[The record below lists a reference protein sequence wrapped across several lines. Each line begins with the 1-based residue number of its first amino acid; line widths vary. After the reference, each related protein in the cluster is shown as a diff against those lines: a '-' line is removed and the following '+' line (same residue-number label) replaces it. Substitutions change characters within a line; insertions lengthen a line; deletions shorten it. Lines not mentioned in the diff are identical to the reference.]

1 MISAIVAVDKNN
13 GIGKNGDLL
22 FTIPEDMDR
31 FVELTNGK
39 RIIMGRKTFNSLPKA
54 LPNRFNM
61 IITGNDKK
69 VSESSMRILNVMT
82 GLSNLKNQEDADTL
96 FSKLADENNAI
107 EVWYGMNG
115 IKNYLEN
122 EIQNP
127 TNEEIFVIGGGQ
139 IYRELLPYC
148 DKVYLT
154 RYDKEY
160 DADTYFP
167 KLIDEHWKVVEESE
181 PQEYD
186 GANYQFI
193 TYERVQ

>member
-13 GIGKNGDLL
+13 GIGRNGDML
-22 FTIPEDMDR
+22 FLIPDDMSR

-39 RIIMGRKTFNSLPKA
+39 RVIMGRKTYDSLPKA
-54 LPNRFNM
+54 LPNRVNM
-61 IITGNDKK
+61 VITSNDKK
-69 VSESSMRILNVMT
+69 VSESSLKLLECISNSKNLNTKEEIDNVF
-82 GLSNLKNQEDADTL
+82 K
-96 FSKLADENNAI
+96 KLVDENNAMEI
-107 EVWYGMNG
+107 WYNMNA

-127 TNEEIFVIGGGQ
+127 SKDEIFIMGGGQ

-160 DADTYFP
+160 VADTHFP
-167 KLIDEHWKVVEESE
+167 KLSDKHWRVIEESE
-181 PQEYD
+181 VKDYD
-186 GANYQFI
+186 GSDYQFI
-193 TYERVQ
+193 TYERIQ